1 MEINKE
7 CRIKFYS
14 FTFFFFFLE
23 TRNWTYTTFNRVI
36 KNFQI
41 FLKTNSLKIKVN
53 EKNFLYIF
61 VFFFSYIELPSY
73 R

>member
-14 FTFFFFFLE
+14 FTFFFFF
-23 TRNWTYTTFNRVI
+23 RNWTYTTFNRVI
-36 KNFQI
+36 TNFQI

>member
-14 FTFFFFFLE
+14 FTFFFFLE
-23 TRNWTYTTFNRVI
+23 IRNWTYTTFNRVI
-36 KNFQI
+36 TNFQI
-41 FLKTNSLKIKVN
+41 FLKINSLKIKVN

>member
-7 CRIKFYS
+7 YRIKFYS

-36 KNFQI
+36 TNFQI